1 MNFKRIGLIS
11 FGVIVVLSFAF
22 YGISKTNKEDKIE
35 TTQEDILS
43 YDNVLATPPIPKTV
57 QFCGEEVPINI
68 YYVREGLEKELIIHC
83 YQHSRTIQTFK
94 RSTRFFPEIEK
105 ILKEE
110 GVPEDLKY
118 LCVAESSLENVVSPS
133 AAAGFWQFMESTGKN
148 YGLEINDNVD
158 ERYHGEKSTRAAC
171 TYLKALKEKFGTWA
185 LAAAAYN
192 MGENGLQKRI
202 TEQSVDNYWDLYLNT
217 ETSRYVNRIISYKLM
232 FEEPEKYGVKL
243 KLTECYR
250 PIPYTEVSIDS
261 TIPSLLDFAKANNIL
276 YRELKEMNP
285 WLRDKVLPVKEKK
298 YSVRVPVKT
307 KSTYE
312 ELY

>member
-158 ERYHGEKSTRAAC
+158 ERYHVEKSTRAAC

-298 YSVRVPVKT
+298 YIVRVPVKT

>member
-1 MNFKRIGLIS
+1 MNFRRIGLIS
-11 FGVIVVLSFAF
+11 FGVIVVFSFAF
-22 YGISKTNKEDKIE
+22 YGISKTNKEEKIE
-35 TTQEDILS
+35 TTKEDILS

-57 QFCGEEVPINI
+57 QFCGEDVPIDI

-158 ERYHGEKSTRAAC
+158 ERYHIEKSTRAAC

-192 MGENGLQKRI
+192 MGENGLQRGI
-202 TEQSVDNYWDLYLNT
+202 SVQSVESYWDLYLNT

-250 PIPYTEVSIDS
+250 PIPYTEIAVDT

-285 WLRDKVLPVKEKK
+285 WLRNKVLPVRDKK

>member
-1 MNFKRIGLIS
+1 MNFRRIGLIS
-11 FGVIVVLSFAF
+11 FGVIVVFSFAF
-22 YGISKTNKEDKIE
+22 YGISKTNKTNKIE
-35 TTQEDILS
+35 TTHEDILS

-57 QFCGEEVPINI
+57 QFCGEDVPIDI

-158 ERYHGEKSTRAAC
+158 ERYHVEKSTRAAC

-192 MGENGLQKRI
+192 MGENGLQRSI
-202 TEQSVDNYWDLYLNT
+202 SEQSVESYWDLYLNT

-250 PIPYTEVSIDS
+250 PIPYTEIAVDT

-285 WLRDKVLPVKEKK
+285 WLRNKVLPVRDKK

>member
-1 MNFKRIGLIS
+1 MNFRRKGLIS
-11 FGVIVVLSFAF
+11 FGVIVVFSFAF

-35 TTQEDILS
+35 TTHEDIIS
-43 YDNVLATPPIPKTV
+43 YNNVLATPPIPKMV

-68 YYVREGLEKELIIHC
+68 YYVREGLERELIIHC

-118 LCVAESSLENVVSPS
+118 LCVAESSLENVASPS
-133 AAAGFWQFMESTGKN
+133 QAAGFWQFMESTGKN

-158 ERYHGEKSTRAAC
+158 ERYHIEKSTRAAC

-192 MGENGLQKRI
+192 MGENGLQRSI
-202 TEQSVDNYWDLYLNT
+202 SEQSVNNYWDLYLNT

-250 PIPYTEVSIDS
+250 PIPYTEIAVDS

-285 WLRDKVLPVKEKK
+285 WLRNKVLPIKEKK

>member
-1 MNFKRIGLIS
+1 MNFRRKGLIS
-11 FGVIVVLSFAF
+11 FGVIVVFSFAF

-35 TTQEDILS
+35 TTHEDIIS
-43 YDNVLATPPIPKTV
+43 YNNVLATPPIPKMV

-68 YYVREGLEKELIIHC
+68 YYVREGLERELIIHC

-133 AAAGFWQFMESTGKN
+133 AAAGFWQFMESTGKS

-158 ERYHGEKSTRAAC
+158 ERYHIEKSTRAAC

-192 MGENGLQKRI
+192 MGENGLQRNI
-202 TEQSVDNYWDLYLNT
+202 SEQSVNNYWDLYLNT

-250 PIPYTEVSIDS
+250 PIPYTEIAVDS

-285 WLRDKVLPVKEKK
+285 WLRNKVLPVKEKK

>member
-1 MNFKRIGLIS
+1 MNFRRIGLIS
-11 FGVIVVLSFAF
+11 FGVIVVFSFAF
-22 YGISKTNKEDKIE
+22 YGISKTNKTNKIE
-35 TTQEDILS
+35 TTHEDILS

-57 QFCGEEVPINI
+57 QFCGEDVPIDI

-158 ERYHGEKSTRAAC
+158 ERYHVEKSTRAAC

-192 MGENGLQKRI
+192 MGENGLQRSI
-202 TEQSVDNYWDLYLNT
+202 SEQSVDNYWDLYLNT

-250 PIPYTEVSIDS
+250 PIPYTEIAVDT

-285 WLRDKVLPVKEKK
+285 WLRNKVLPVRDKK
-298 YSVRVPVKT
+298 YSVRVPVKS
-307 KSTYE
+307 KSSYE

>member
-158 ERYHGEKSTRAAC
+158 ERYHVEKSTRAAC

>member
-1 MNFKRIGLIS
+1 MNFRRIGIIS
-11 FGVIVVLSFAF
+11 FGVIVVCSFAF
-22 YGISKTNKEDKIE
+22 YGISKTNKTDKIE
-35 TTQEDILS
+35 TTHEDILS
-43 YDNVLATPPIPKTV
+43 YQNILATPPIPKTI
-57 QFCGEEVPINI
+57 QFCGESVPIDI

-133 AAAGFWQFMESTGKN
+133 AAAGFWQFMESTGKS
-148 YGLEINDNVD
+148 YGLEITDYVD
-158 ERYHGEKSTRAAC
+158 ERYHIEKSTRAAC
-171 TYLKALKEKFGTWA
+171 TYLKVLKEKFGTWA

-192 MGENGLQKRI
+192 MGENGLQRSI
-202 TEQSVDNYWDLYLNT
+202 TEQSVNNYWDLYLNS

-232 FEEPEKYGVKL
+232 FEEPEKYGIHL
-243 KLTECYR
+243 KVTECYR
-250 PIPYTEVSIDS
+250 PIPYKEISVDS
-261 TIPSLLDFAKANNIL
+261 TIESLVDFAKANNIL

-285 WLRDKVLPVKEKK
+285 WLRNKMLQVKEKK
-298 YSVRVPVKT
+298 YSIRVPVKS
-307 KSTYE
+307 KSSYE
-312 ELY
+312 ELF

>member
-1 MNFKRIGLIS
+1 MNFRRIGLIS
-11 FGVIVVLSFAF
+11 FGVIVVFSFAF
-22 YGISKTNKEDKIE
+22 YGISKTNKTNKIE
-35 TTQEDILS
+35 TTHEDILS

-57 QFCGEEVPINI
+57 QFCGEDVPIDI

-158 ERYHGEKSTRAAC
+158 ERYHVEKSTRAAC

-192 MGENGLQKRI
+192 MGENGLQRSI
-202 TEQSVDNYWDLYLNT
+202 SEQSVDNYWDLYLNT

-250 PIPYTEVSIDS
+250 PIPYTEIAVDT

-285 WLRDKVLPVKEKK
+285 WLRNKVLPVRDKK

>member
-1 MNFKRIGLIS
+1 MNFRRIGLIS
-11 FGVIVVLSFAF
+11 FSVIVVFSFAF

-35 TTQEDILS
+35 TTKEDIIS
-43 YDNVLATPPIPKTV
+43 YNNVLATPPIPNTV
-57 QFCGEEVPINI
+57 QFCGEDVPINI
-68 YYVREGLEKELIIHC
+68 YYVREGLERELIIHC

-133 AAAGFWQFMESTGKN
+133 AAAGFWQFMESTGKS

-158 ERYHGEKSTRAAC
+158 ERYHLDKSTRAAC

-192 MGENGLQKRI
+192 MGENGLQRSI
-202 TEQSVDNYWDLYLNT
+202 SEQSVNNYWDLYLNT

-250 PIPYTEVSIDS
+250 PIPYNEIAVDS

-285 WLRDKVLPVKEKK
+285 WLRNKLLPVREKK
-298 YSVRVPVKT
+298 YSVRVPVKS
-307 KSTYE
+307 KSSYE

>member
-1 MNFKRIGLIS
+1 MNFRRIGLIS
-11 FGVIVVLSFAF
+11 FGVIVVFSFAF
-22 YGISKTNKEDKIE
+22 YGISKTNKTDKIE
-35 TTQEDILS
+35 TTHEDILS

-57 QFCGEEVPINI
+57 QFCGEDVPIDI

-158 ERYHGEKSTRAAC
+158 ERYHVEKSTRAAC